1 VPNLTAAL
9 LLGLLA
15 GVAVL
20 DLVATICVTR
30 SSIYTAHQ
38 KAMQVILTWL
48 IPFVGSIFVLAV
60 LFNERRQTAAVRL
73 VHGNGSS
80 DASDSSSYSNDG
92 GWGHIGGEGGHGDD
106 GGSSAH

>member
-1 VPNLTAAL
+1 VPNSTAAL
-9 LLGLLA
+9 LLALLA

-20 DLVATICVTR
+20 DLIATICITR

-38 KAMQVILTWL
+38 KAMQVMLTWL

-60 LFNERRQTAAVRL
+60 LFNEHRQSAAVKIS
-73 VHGNGSS
+73 HGNGSS
-80 DASDSSSYSNDG
+80 DASDSGSYSNDG
-92 GWGHIGGEGGHGDD
+92 SWGHSGGEGGHGGD